1 MAVATPPGLTPC
13 VSLTVD
19 KSAESKAA
27 LELIHDMPRGC
38 HVSDIH
44 DLLPAETAAACRQTS
59 SWQEMIDVVG
69 RCDLRGRLGA
79 GLVPANVPSR
89 CLGWVGAESEHP
101 PLIRPRIRASTLP
114 GKLPLCFWFLA
125 TECSPVES
133 TMCRQIRHIYIYKK
147 AIGGRRDLVR
157 RVPTDEGDA
166 PLPCT
171 QLCMISSPCVD
182 FSAMNPSRYRSHM
195 GTMGVHLG
203 SP

>member
-13 VSLTVD
+13 VILTVD

-44 DLLPAETAAACRQTS
+44 DLLPAETAAACQQTS
-59 SWQEMIDVVG
+59 TWQEMIDVVG

-133 TMCRQIRHIYIYKK
+133 TMCRQIRHI
-147 AIGGRRDLVR
+147 
-157 RVPTDEGDA
+157 
-166 PLPCT
+166 
-171 QLCMISSPCVD
+171 
-182 FSAMNPSRYRSHM
+182 
-195 GTMGVHLG
+195 
-203 SP
+203 

>member
-13 VSLTVD
+13 VILTVD

-101 PLIRPRIRASTLP
+101 PLIRPRIRASP
-114 GKLPLCFWFLA
+114 GKLPLCVLCFGNGMLSGRKHDVPSDPAYIRRPLVAGATSSAGFPQMKLMPHFL
-125 TECSPVES
+125 T
-133 TMCRQIRHIYIYKK
+133 RK
-147 AIGGRRDLVR
+147 
-157 RVPTDEGDA
+157 
-166 PLPCT
+166 
-171 QLCMISSPCVD
+171 
-182 FSAMNPSRYRSHM
+182 SA
-195 GTMGVHLG
+195 
-203 SP
+203 

>member
-1 MAVATPPGLTPC
+1 MPTIYIYIYLCRLTFANLYNVTNYIYRCMAVATPPGLTPC
-13 VSLTVD
+13 VILTVD

-44 DLLPAETAAACRQTS
+44 DLLPAETAAACQQTS
-59 SWQEMIDVVG
+59 TWQEMIDVVG

-101 PLIRPRIRASTLP
+101 PLIRPRIRASP
-114 GKLPLCFWFLA
+114 GKLPLCFWFWA

-133 TMCRQIRHIYIYKK
+133 TMCRQIRHI
-147 AIGGRRDLVR
+147 
-157 RVPTDEGDA
+157 
-166 PLPCT
+166 
-171 QLCMISSPCVD
+171 
-182 FSAMNPSRYRSHM
+182 
-195 GTMGVHLG
+195 
-203 SP
+203 